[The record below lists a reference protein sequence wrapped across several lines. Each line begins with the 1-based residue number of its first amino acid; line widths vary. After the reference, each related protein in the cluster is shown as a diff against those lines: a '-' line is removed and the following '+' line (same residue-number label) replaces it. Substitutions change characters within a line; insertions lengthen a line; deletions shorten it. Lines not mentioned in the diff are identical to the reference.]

1 MPRPTSPILDDI
13 PCLSYTMSIET
24 GGNGM
29 AINWDN
35 LNPPPNHGG
44 HTRRQRVLNS
54 DIIRSSEEVRLH
66 VRQYAS
72 YQDGV

>member
-1 MPRPTSPILDDI
+1 
-13 PCLSYTMSIET
+13 
-24 GGNGM
+24 M

-35 LNPPPNHGG
+35 LNPLPNHGG